1 MACATENVTNSTMES
16 IVYLFN
22 TTFPMFLNMGL
33 LFPFTKPLLT
43 SYFCCNLSP
52 TQFVSANKTG
62 KWLRADSHMV
72 VFPAS
77 YFEIF

>member
-1 MACATENVTNSTMES
+1 
-16 IVYLFN
+16 
-22 TTFPMFLNMGL
+22 MFLNMGL
-33 LFPFTKPLLT
+33 LFPFTKPFTKPLLT

-52 TQFVSANKTG
+52 TQFVSATTNG

-77 YFEIF
+77 HFEIF